1 MYFALFDNGQLRAH
15 MSLSSRTET
24 PHNLTITIHFV
35 KHLQFFF
42 VFYDSLNENQL
53 TCLIIDI

>member
-15 MSLSSRTET
+15 MSLSSRTKT
-24 PHNLTITIHFV
+24 PHNLRITIHFV

>member
-15 MSLSSRTET
+15 MSLSSRTKT

-35 KHLQFFF
+35 KRLQFF

>member
-1 MYFALFDNGQLRAH
+1 MYFTLFDNGQLRAH
-15 MSLSSRTET
+15 MSLNSRTET

-35 KHLQFFF
+35 KRPQFSF

>member
-15 MSLSSRTET
+15 RSLNSRTET

-35 KHLQFFF
+35 KLPQFSF